1 MTTHYRISY
10 VVTTYNK
17 LPFFR
22 HVLDRLVAAR
32 QDDEEIVVA
41 DGASTDGTPEYLREL
56 YESGKIQQYV
66 SERDKSQAHGINKCL
81 LMARG
86 DILKI
91 INDDDA
97 FYYPAIREAAT
108 YMQENPEIDVVMGYN
123 AATQVEDLTFAK
135 VKEDPAKDFRRWL
148 DYKQPF
154 WMIDLPLLIRRKSLP
169 LTGLFFT
176 GVAFLDTDF
185 TFRITSLGVNIAWC
199 TAVLSMHV
207 SHPNGTFNRMSVKR
221 RTEEFERIRD
231 FYIKVPSRGVGAVI
245 RDSIE
250 AAKRPMRP
258 AKRALFERFNLP
270 QYQDPERFQTGYVPQ
285 IDEDIL
291 TATYRICD
299 SFLASQNQN
308 RPVEFI
314 SKLKGANSNPG
325 VQ

>member
-1 MTTHYRISY
+1 MTRYRISY

-22 HVLDRLVAAR
+22 HVLDRLVATR
-32 QDDEEIVVA
+32 QEDEEIVVA

-56 YESGKIQQYV
+56 YEGGKIQQYV

-86 DILKI
+86 EILKI

-97 FYYPAIREAAT
+97 FYYPAIRKAAT

-123 AATQVEDLTFAK
+123 AAIQVEDLTFAR
-135 VKEDPAKDFRRWL
+135 VKEDPAKDFRQWL
-148 DYKQPF
+148 DCQQPF
-154 WMIDLPLLIRRKSLP
+154 WMIDLPLLIRRSSLP
-169 LTGLFFT
+169 ITGLFFT
-176 GVAFLDTDF
+176 GVAFLDTEF

-207 SHPNGTFNRMSVKR
+207 SHPGGTFNRMSVKR
-221 RTEEFERIRD
+221 RTEEFTRIRN
-231 FYIKVPSRGVGAVI
+231 FYIKIPRRNVSEVI

-250 AAKRPMRP
+250 AIKRPMRP
-258 AKRALFERFNLP
+258 VKRSLFARFNLP

-285 IDEDIL
+285 INEDIL
-291 TATYRICD
+291 IATYRVCD
-299 SFLASQNQN
+299 SFLATQNQN
-308 RPVEFI
+308 RATEFI
-314 SKLKGANSNPG
+314 YKIQGAHNNP
-325 VQ
+325 VIE